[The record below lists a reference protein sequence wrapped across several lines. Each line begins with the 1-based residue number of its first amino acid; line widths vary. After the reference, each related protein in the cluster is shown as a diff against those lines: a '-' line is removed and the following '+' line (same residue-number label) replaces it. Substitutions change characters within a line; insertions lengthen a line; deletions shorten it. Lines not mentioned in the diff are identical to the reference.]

1 MSFFVNHFNTE
12 PTLTSCHCC
21 WSGCLS
27 GQCAASKPGYVI
39 MNDFTTSTWGSI
51 LYLLSKINPGGSGG
65 GVCSSWSCGL
75 IFGVLEQD
83 TEPKIC
89 SRWPAPFLCS
99 FVAVSVWEWMW
110 GKLLFIYISISFT
123 TSWKKRFIKHSLHVN
138 KNTSYAFILFIA
150 F

>member
-75 IFGVLEQD
+75 ISGVLELNWTQNLLQVAS
-83 TEPKIC
+83 TL
-89 SRWPAPFLCS
+89 SLQLCRRQCLR
-99 FVAVSVWEWMW
+99 VNVRQIVIY
-110 GKLLFIYISISFT
+110 LYIYIIYHELE
-123 TSWKKRFIKHSLHVN
+123 KKRFIKHSLHVN